1 MCANFTPARQAAWD
15 RAIKAIFPPG
25 DVKSEAF
32 PGHVAPIR
40 TNESRDDGVLATFGL
55 LPHWARPELVRSTYN
70 ARSETAATKPSFRN
84 AWKQGQFCI
93 IPADAIFEPR
103 YDSGRAVRWRITHRD
118 GAPLGI
124 AGLWESRPIGD
135 GVQYSFSMLTISAA
149 GHPIMQHMHKPEDEK
164 RMVVILDPDDYA
176 DWLATTPERVLGWM
190 RQYPAQWL
198 SAEPAPRGGAAQL
211 SLI

>member
-1 MCANFTPARQAAWD
+1 MCANYTPARQAAWD
-15 RAIKAIFPPG
+15 RAIKAVYPLGEFNP
-25 DVKSEAF
+25 EAF

-40 TNESRDDGVLATFGL
+40 TNEPRDDGVLATFGL

-70 ARSETAATKPSFRN
+70 ARSETAASKPSFRN
-84 AWKQGQFCI
+84 AWKKGQFCI
-93 IPADAIFEPR
+93 IPADGIFEPC

-124 AGLWESRPIGD
+124 AGLWESRPVGD
-135 GVQYSFSMLTISAA
+135 SVQYSFSMLTISAA

-176 DWLATTPERVLGWM
+176 DWLATPPERALGWM
-190 RQYPAQWL
+190 RQYPAEWL

>member
-15 RAIKAIFPPG
+15 RAIKAVFPAGAFKP
-25 DVKSEAF
+25 EAF

-40 TNESRDDGVLATFGL
+40 TNEPRDDGVLATFGL

-93 IPADAIFEPR
+93 IPADDIFEPC

-118 GAPLGI
+118 GLPLGI
-124 AGLWESRPIGD
+124 AGLWESRQIGD

-176 DWLATTPERVLGWM
+176 DWLATPPDRALGWM

-198 SAEPAPRGGAAQL
+198 SAEPAPRGGAEQME
-211 SLI
+211 LI

>member
-1 MCANFTPARQAAWD
+1 MCANYTPARQAAWD
-15 RAIKAIFPPG
+15 RAIKATFPVV
-25 DVKSEAF
+25 DVKPEAF

-40 TNESRDDGVLATFGL
+40 TNEPRDDGVLATFGL

-93 IPADAIFEPR
+93 IPADEIFEPC

-124 AGLWESRPIGD
+124 AGLWESRQTGD
-135 GVQYSFSMLTISAA
+135 GVQYSFSMLTIAAA

-164 RMVVILDPDDYA
+164 RMVVILDPDGYA
-176 DWLATTPERVLGWM
+176 DWLATPPERALGWM